1 MYHDFNYVGYE
12 QRRQKPQQR
21 KPRYSVNHA
30 AVGDDRKLYR
40 SISIEANMNDQV
52 TADTHKASKKDNHV
66 GRRKKFESIQLR
78 SSRRPKSLESQDLFL
93 LPDIIVKPSRQNR
106 HEKKDYRGK
115 PQPHISMTMNK
126 ESFRQKETRCNPKSG
141 KALSK

>member
-30 AVGDDRKLYR
+30 AVGDDSKLYR

-66 GRRKKFESIQLR
+66 GRHKKFESIQLK
-78 SSRRPKSLESQDLFL
+78 SSRRPKSLESQDLFFL
-93 LPDIIVKPSRQNR
+93 HGAKYRKKNRICSFAFLESPSNST
-106 HEKKDYRGK
+106 KLG
-115 PQPHISMTMNK
+115 S
-126 ESFRQKETRCNPKSG
+126 
-141 KALSK
+141 